1 MEEKRPGEHPL
12 DPVAGADPV
21 TANRSARPGIDPDV
35 AGAEDPAEL
44 AAAQRAGQM
53 AEEEM
58 AERGFGNDKGTDGF

>member
-1 MEEKRPGEHPL
+1 MEEPKPGERPL
-12 DPVAGADPV
+12 APVAGADPR
-21 TANRSARPGIDPDV
+21 TENRSAQPGHDPDLP
-35 AGAEDPAEL
+35 GLEDPAEL